1 VVTISGTGFT
11 GATAV
16 KFGSTN
22 ATGFNINSVHPVSAS
37 LALEKGGH
45 RGDAGG

>member
-1 VVTISGTGFT
+1 MAAPTITLIAPSTAPPGATVQIIGSGFT

-22 ATGFNINSVHPVSAS
+22 ATSFTVIA
-37 LALEKGGH
+37 
-45 RGDAGG
+45 DT